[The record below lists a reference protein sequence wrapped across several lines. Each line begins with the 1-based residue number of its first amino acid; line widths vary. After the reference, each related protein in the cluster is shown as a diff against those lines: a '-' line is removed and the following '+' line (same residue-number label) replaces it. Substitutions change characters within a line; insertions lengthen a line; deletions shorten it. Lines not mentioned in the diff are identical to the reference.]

1 MRKLIAAF
9 LTVSIV
15 LSGVLFAAV
24 PVMADGEVLVG
35 SANANW
41 EAGALS
47 IQGSV
52 PGEAW
57 SGNVNIYNNY
67 GARTGKVGFAKDPYI
82 NLGRTNGQGD
92 DGVASVGFAFKFKGY
107 NGAQPW
113 QNTVPFAFGTRGG
126 RDTIWTPKFWN
137 QGILTV
143 YMAQFSTDNGAG
155 DEDSTLGCI
164 ERGDFRAIDG
174 DAGVYGVNRPN
185 KVVFQKWNGQRW
197 QQIGR
202 TNGPGDDGNLISFTV
217 LTIRTGYTLDDA
229 GKIVNV
235 NQDVPIAQVNGVTY
249 GKYLGLQTPN
259 YGNNI
264 GTQSML
270 RLPKLP

>member
-1 MRKLIAAF
+1 MKRPIVAI

-15 LSGVLFAAV
+15 LSGVFFAAM
-24 PVMADGEVLVG
+24 PATAATETLVG
-35 SANANW
+35 QAYANW
-41 EAGALS
+41 EVGALS

-52 PGEAW
+52 PGAAY

-67 GARTGKVGFAKDPYI
+67 GDRLGKVGFKVDTGA
-82 NLGRTNGQGD
+82 NLGRTNGAGD

-107 NGAQPW
+107 NGAADW
-113 QNTVPFAFGTRGG
+113 QNTVPFAFGTKGG
-126 RDTIWTPKFWN
+126 RDAIWTPQFYN
-137 QGILTV
+137 PGILVV
-143 YMAQFSTDNGAG
+143 YMAQFATDNGPG
-155 DEDSTLGCI
+155 DQDPTVGCI
-164 ERGDFRAIDG
+164 KMGDFRAIDG
-174 DAGVYGVNRPN
+174 DSLAYGVNRPN
-185 KVVFQKWNGQRW
+185 KVVFQQLVGTTWK
-197 QQIGR
+197 QIGR
-202 TNGPGDDGNLISFTV
+202 TNGPGDDGNQISFTV
-217 LTIRTGYTLDDA
+217 LTVRTGYTLDGA

-235 NQDVPIAQVNGVTY
+235 NQAVPIAQVNGVTY